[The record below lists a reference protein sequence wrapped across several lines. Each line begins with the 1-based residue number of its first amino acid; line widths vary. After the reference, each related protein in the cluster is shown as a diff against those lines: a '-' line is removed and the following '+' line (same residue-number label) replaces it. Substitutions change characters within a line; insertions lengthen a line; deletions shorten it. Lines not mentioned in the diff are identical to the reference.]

1 MTRANQV
8 EVEIDTRWISGAA
21 VVSIAIV
28 ELVRQAIASILHR
41 EGFVGDRSASVA
53 VLLTGDEQ
61 LRRLNR
67 EFAGEDHVTD
77 VLSFE
82 RYAGAPFPNED
93 DDSLINQIG
102 DIAIS
107 VPQAERQAIEK
118 QVPFECELAMLAIH
132 GTLHLLGYDHATPE
146 EERLM
151 FGKTDEALGEIFE
164 ADV

>member
-1 MTRANQV
+1 MANQV
-8 EVEIDTRWISGAA
+8 DVEIDFRAA
-21 VVSIAIV
+21 VVSTANVKLI
-28 ELVRQAIASILHR
+28 RQAVANILRR
-41 EGFVGDRSASVA
+41 EGFVEDRSVSVT

-61 LRRLNR
+61 LHRLNR

-82 RYAGAPFPNED
+82 RDAGAPFPNG

-118 QVPFECELAMLAIH
+118 QIPFQRELAMLAIH

-146 EERLM
+146 EERVM
-151 FGKTDEALGEIFE
+151 FGKTDDALGGVFE
-164 ADV
+164 ADA

>member
-21 VVSIAIV
+21 AVSIANV
-28 ELVRQAIASILHR
+28 ELVRQAVATILCR

-61 LRRLNR
+61 LHRLNR
-67 EFAGEDHVTD
+67 EFAGEGHVTD

-82 RYAGAPFPNED
+82 ADTEVSFPNMD

-107 VPQAERQAIEK
+107 VPKAERQAIEK
-118 QVPFECELAMLAIH
+118 QVPFKRELAMLAIH

-146 EERLM
+146 EERVM

-164 ADV
+164 AGA